1 MARRYASL
9 QSGLSIL
16 TALPPPG
23 TSPQGG
29 RSCTQAAHSARM
41 RRAAPTR
48 GAQWHLVSTPAYTEL
63 PRLSLKVSHLWGPY
77 LSSWLVLLP
86 DPPIQQSAVSPPLP
100 SSALRGPQSS
110 KM

>member
-1 MARRYASL
+1 MQASKAVSPSL
-9 QSGLSIL
+9 
-16 TALPPPG
+16 LPCPHQVLL
-23 TSPQGG
+23 PQGG
-29 RSCTQAAHSARM
+29 RSCTQAAHSAQM

-86 DPPIQQSAVSPPLP
+86 DPPIQQSAVGPPSL
-100 SSALRGPQSS
+100 ALL
-110 KM
+110 